1 MNTNSGEQAFD
12 NVRKLINDACEKA
25 GIAEIYR
32 LKLSECERE
41 LTVHFPVK
49 MDRGG
54 IKMFTGYRIVHSSLR
69 GPSKGG
75 LRYHPDVTMDEIRA
89 LAAWMTLKTAVANI
103 PFGGARGAV
112 VCEPETLCQNEL
124 VTLNRR

>member
-49 MDRGG
+49 MDGGG

-89 LAAWMTLKTAVANI
+89 LAALMTLKTAVANI
-103 PFGGARGAV
+103 PFGGAKGAV
-112 VCEPETLCQNEL
+112 VCEPGALSQNEL
-124 VTLNRR
+124 EKLTRR